1 MFTFEEIKNISQ
13 DEFKKLS
20 PENKELVL
28 KILTEYK
35 ESGSSQTLK
44 ELWEVD
50 YDEIPVS
57 IEEFITNERYLGKTT
72 GKGELIYP
80 YWREKYKEIFD
91 QHLNYEEIVLTGAI
105 GVGKTRTA
113 VICLCYLLYKLMCLK
128 NPQAYFNLLEGD
140 KITIFFLN
148 ITLTLAEG
156 VGYKTMHEY
165 LLASPWFMERGTVT
179 GRVNERYNPPH
190 NIEIRFGSKGEH
202 ALGQQVYAA
211 FMDEIEFKKAGIKG
225 TSAFDMSNAVMDAYS
240 IIKSRIKSRFIKNGV
255 LYGRLFLVSSKK
267 SEHDFLEQYVQKMKN
282 DRMLVVDEPQWV
294 IKPKGTFDPRTFAVA
309 VGNRSL
315 RSRVLGEEVSE
326 EERKAL
332 IQQGYRILDVPLN
345 FRDEFKLDINRALM
359 DLAGI
364 ALVGTTSFFNYD
376 MFSECYIQDYK
387 NPFVTEVITLG
398 IHDDMKIQDFFEL
411 DKVPASVKYMPQ
423 FIHIDGSL
431 TGDRTGISSVGV
443 SGLKET
449 QQYNGAYEFTS
460 SEMTYKHIFSVGI
473 KAPQGSEISFEK
485 TRQFIYWLKQS
496 GFNIIGVSLD
506 GFQSADS
513 KQIFISNNYDASII
527 SMDKTPQAYLTLRSA
542 MNDKRIGLIKL
553 DLLETELVQLQRD
566 VQTGKIDHPRDG
578 CFTADTKVALVD
590 GRNLTISEL
599 MLEQQ
604 YKKNYVYTVNET
616 THVIEPK
623 PIKKVFQ
630 TKITKDLVRVTL
642 DNGSSIECTPEHRFM
657 LRDGSYKE
665 AQYLDIDDRLM
676 PLYTDICEKGLVGY
690 RLYYDPFSM
699 TWKFEHRQF
708 CNNIRSEKGVV
719 HHRNYN
725 KQDNRPCNLIK
736 ISRSEHQR
744 IHNNNTKDYNK
755 LSHKIKQ
762 WHEENR
768 GTQKYI
774 QRSEKCR
781 QSVYRCQL
789 IKNKNYVPKKELNL
803 KRIQEIEKLFDVCWE
818 NLTTSEKDSYSVKY
832 NRYKH
837 PEVKQVIINSVKQK
851 HKEGKYKNAYKAL
864 HGRVWYTNGQTNMYI
879 KEAEPVPEGF
889 YRGRTIDYKMNH
901 KKLSERTPE
910 EQARLKKCYASASGK
925 VWITNDVE
933 EHYICKDDILPD
945 GYRYGRKKREYKNHK
960 VVSVERILKPC
971 RVYDLEIEDNHN
983 FALACGVFVH
993 NSKDIA
999 DSLAGALFNATLHK
1013 QSLMDNMQLLS
1024 VAADVN
1030 EEYDPRQEILDNMSQ
1045 SLLAQNKNSYTA
1057 AAKLEELLNGYGN
1070 DSNILAW

>member
-35 ESGSSQTLK
+35 ESGTSETLK

-50 YDEIPVS
+50 YNEIPVS
-57 IEEFITNERYLGKTT
+57 IEEFITNDYYLGKTT
-72 GKGELIYP
+72 GNGKLIYP

-211 FMDEIEFKKAGIKG
+211 FMDEIEFRKAGIKG

-240 IIKSRIKSRFIKNGV
+240 IIKSRIKSRFIKKGI

-282 DRMLVVDEPQWV
+282 DKMLVVDEPQWV
-294 IKPKGTFDPRTFAVA
+294 IKPPGTFDPRTFAVA

-376 MFSECYIQDYK
+376 MFSQCYIENYK

-431 TGDRTGISSVGV
+431 KGDRTGISSVGV

-460 SEMTYKHIFSVGI
+460 SEMMYKHIFSVGI

-578 CFTADTKVALVD
+578 CFTDTTKIQLVD
-590 GRNLTISEL
+590 KVSTIKEL
-599 MLEQQ
+599 LQD
-604 YKKNYVYTVNET
+604 YNDGIINYVTTVNET
-616 THVIEPK
+616 SHTFEVK
-623 PIKKVFQ
+623 PIKKVFK
-630 TKITKDLVRVTL
+630 TKHVEKLVVVSFSNNT
-642 DNGSSIECTPEHRFM
+642 SVECTPEHRFM
-657 LRDGSYKE
+657 LADGSYVE
-665 AQYLDIDDRLM
+665 AQNLCSSNSLQTC
-676 PLYTDICEKGLVGY
+676 TDYSIHVTDVQY
-690 RLYYDPFSM
+690 
-699 TWKFEHRQF
+699 
-708 CNNIRSEKGVV
+708 I
-719 HHRNYN
+719 N
-725 KQDNRPCNLIK
+725 KSCD
-736 ISRSEHQR
+736 
-744 IHNNNTKDYNK
+744 
-755 LSHKIKQ
+755 
-762 WHEENR
+762 
-768 GTQKYI
+768 
-774 QRSEKCR
+774 
-781 QSVYRCQL
+781 
-789 IKNKNYVPKKELNL
+789 
-803 KRIQEIEKLFDVCWE
+803 
-818 NLTTSEKDSYSVKY
+818 
-832 NRYKH
+832 
-837 PEVKQVIINSVKQK
+837 
-851 HKEGKYKNAYKAL
+851 
-864 HGRVWYTNGQTNMYI
+864 
-879 KEAEPVPEGF
+879 
-889 YRGRTIDYKMNH
+889 
-901 KKLSERTPE
+901 
-910 EQARLKKCYASASGK
+910 
-925 VWITNDVE
+925 
-933 EHYICKDDILPD
+933 
-945 GYRYGRKKREYKNHK
+945 
-960 VVSVERILKPC
+960 
-971 RVYDLEIEDNHN
+971 VYDIEVCDNHN
-983 FALACGVFVH
+983 FPLACGVFVH

-1045 SLLAQNKNSYTA
+1045 SLLSQNKNSYTA
-1057 AAKLEELLNGYGN
+1057 AAKLEELLNGYGT
-1070 DSNILAW
+1070 DSNILSW

>member
-35 ESGSSQTLK
+35 ESGNSETLK

-50 YDEIPVS
+50 YNEIPVS
-57 IEEFITNERYLGKTT
+57 IEEFITNDYYLGKTT
-72 GKGELIYP
+72 GNGKLIYP

-148 ITLTLAEG
+148 ITLPLAEG

-211 FMDEIEFKKAGIKG
+211 FMDEIEFKKSGIKG

-240 IIKSRIKSRFIKNGV
+240 IIKSRIKSRFIKKGI

-282 DRMLVVDEPQWV
+282 DKMLVVDEPQWV
-294 IKPKGTFDPRTFAVA
+294 IKPPGTFDPRTFAVA

-376 MFSECYIQDYK
+376 MFSQCYIENYK

-460 SEMTYKHIFSVGI
+460 SEMMYKHIFSVGI

-578 CFTADTKVALVD
+578 CFLGNTKIQVMDKDDGVLKLLNMYTLLETYKEKNYSVFSVNPVTGKRSWQLLEKVFETKRVKELLLVTFNVD
-590 GRNLTISEL
+590 GEL
-599 MLEQQ
+599 SS
-604 YKKNYVYTVNET
+604 VTVT
-616 THVIEPK
+616 
-623 PIKKVFQ
+623 
-630 TKITKDLVRVTL
+630 
-642 DNGSSIECTPEHRFM
+642 DNHRFM
-657 LRDGSYKE
+657 LPDRTYKE
-665 AQYLDIDDRLM
+665 IGKFNIGEKLYSIQGTAFVENIQTVKYSESVPVYDIQVQGIHNFTL
-676 PLYTDICEKGLVGY
+676 
-690 RLYYDPFSM
+690 F
-699 TWKFEHRQF
+699 
-708 CNNIRSEKGVV
+708 NNIV
-719 HHRNYN
+719 
-725 KQDNRPCNLIK
+725 
-736 ISRSEHQR
+736 
-744 IHNNNTKDYNK
+744 
-755 LSHKIKQ
+755 
-762 WHEENR
+762 
-768 GTQKYI
+768 
-774 QRSEKCR
+774 
-781 QSVYRCQL
+781 
-789 IKNKNYVPKKELNL
+789 
-803 KRIQEIEKLFDVCWE
+803 
-818 NLTTSEKDSYSVKY
+818 
-832 NRYKH
+832 
-837 PEVKQVIINSVKQK
+837 
-851 HKEGKYKNAYKAL
+851 
-864 HGRVWYTNGQTNMYI
+864 
-879 KEAEPVPEGF
+879 
-889 YRGRTIDYKMNH
+889 
-901 KKLSERTPE
+901 
-910 EQARLKKCYASASGK
+910 
-925 VWITNDVE
+925 
-933 EHYICKDDILPD
+933 
-945 GYRYGRKKREYKNHK
+945 
-960 VVSVERILKPC
+960 
-971 RVYDLEIEDNHN
+971 
-983 FALACGVFVH
+983 VH

-1045 SLLAQNKNSYTA
+1045 SLLSQNKNSYTA
-1057 AAKLEELLNGYGN
+1057 AAKLEELLNGYGT
-1070 DSNILAW
+1070 DSNILSW